1 MGGRWKVNKFQK
13 KKEKEKEEM
22 EEGRD
27 VIVACLH
34 FYRHVVPNVSEML
47 TSLDQEVWFIILN
60 LTAWEASVMLRII
73 LMEFR

>member
-27 VIVACLH
+27 NL
-34 FYRHVVPNVSEML
+34 SEML
-47 TSLDQEVWFIILN
+47 TSLIYKEVWFIILN

>member
-1 MGGRWKVNKFQK
+1 
-13 KKEKEKEEM
+13 M

-47 TSLDQEVWFIILN
+47 TSLIYKEVWFIILN

>member
-1 MGGRWKVNKFQK
+1 
-13 KKEKEKEEM
+13 M

-47 TSLDQEVWFIILN
+47 TSLIYKEVWFIILN
-60 LTAWEASVMLRII
+60 LTAWGASVMLRII

>member
-1 MGGRWKVNKFQK
+1 
-13 KKEKEKEEM
+13 M
-22 EEGRD
+22 EERRD

-47 TSLDQEVWFIILN
+47 TSLIYKEVWFIILN

>member
-1 MGGRWKVNKFQK
+1 
-13 KKEKEKEEM
+13 M

-47 TSLDQEVWFIILN
+47 ASLIYKEVWFIILN

-73 LMEFR
+73 LMEFRYR

>member
-1 MGGRWKVNKFQK
+1 
-13 KKEKEKEEM
+13 M

-47 TSLDQEVWFIILN
+47 ASLIYKEVWFIILN

>member
-1 MGGRWKVNKFQK
+1 
-13 KKEKEKEEM
+13 M

-47 TSLDQEVWFIILN
+47 TSLIYKEVWFIILN

-73 LMEFR
+73 LMEFRYR